1 MMLNIIAGSIMAGF
15 LVAVAGAMGIA
26 VFVNRDRD

>member
-15 LVAVAGAMGIA
+15 LVVVAGAMGIA